1 MLLYSDVDP
10 RKDGGDVLAAVV
22 ADGGRD
28 GVVGA
33 DREEELAVR
42 GEVLPHPEPREPVRG
57 AAVPPRREAPDAVTE
72 HPPDEH
78 EGELPVTQG
87 SKGERPQ
94 GEGGC
99 PPAVL
104 GDVAVPVRGVQV
116 FVLGGE
122 KNVAAVYVGTDVI
135 VDVIVIVIVGGVDV
149 VDVIVV
155 NVYVVCLVFAVVV
168 VVDVFVAVAKE

>member
-42 GEVLPHPEPREPVRG
+42 GKVLPHPEPREPVRG
-57 AAVPPRREAPDAVTE
+57 AAVPPRREAPDAVAE

-78 EGELPVTQG
+78 EGELPVPQG

-122 KNVAAVYVGTDVI
+122 KLFGVDVI
-135 VDVIVIVIVGGVDV
+135 VDVIVIVIVVGGGGGG

-168 VVDVFVAVAKE
+168 VVDVFVTVAKE

>member
-57 AAVPPRREAPDAVTE
+57 AAVPPRREAPDAVAE

-78 EGELPVTQG
+78 EGELPVPQG

-94 GEGGC
+94 GEGGY

-122 KNVAAVYVGTDVI
+122 KLFGVDVI
-135 VDVIVIVIVGGVDV
+135 GDVIVIVIVVGVCV

-155 NVYVVCLVFAVVV
+155 NVYVVCLVFTVVV